1 MRKLL
6 ITIAI
11 ILCISLSGC
20 HNENKINQNTMKTRE
35 QLLIEF
41 AKLNADVKVAIE
53 ADLAKAKQNLQ
64 LMYEDTSVNQ
74 IKK

>member
-1 MRKLL
+1 MKKLL
-6 ITIAI
+6 TTIAI

-20 HNENKINQNTMKTRE
+20 HNENKINQNNMKTRE

-53 ADLAKAKQNLQ
+53 ADLAKAKKDLQ
-64 LMYEDTSVNQ
+64 LMYQDTSVNK
-74 IKK
+74 IKQ